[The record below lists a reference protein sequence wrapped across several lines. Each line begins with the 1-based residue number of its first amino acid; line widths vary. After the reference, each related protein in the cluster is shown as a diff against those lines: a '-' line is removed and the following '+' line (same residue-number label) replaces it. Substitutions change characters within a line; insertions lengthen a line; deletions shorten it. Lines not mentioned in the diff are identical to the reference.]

1 MEILAATTEAIDEQ
15 FNTNLADQ
23 KRNNRQIFLKILKNW
38 RFLSRQGLQ
47 CKVITI
53 LEISYNSC
61 YLKQGTALMFKNSWR
76 DKLMSSLIQQLKTN
90 A

>member
-38 RFLSRQGLQ
+38 HFLSRQGLL

-53 LEISYNSC
+53 LEISCNSC
-61 YLKQGTALMFKNSWR
+61 YLKQGTTLMFKNSWR
-76 DKLMSSLIQQLKTN
+76 DKLISSLIQQLKTN